1 MLFQV
6 ELNVNEAA
14 SSRIHS
20 FTMRGYFKIFMHSK
34 WILAFTLVQLH
45 FNFLSV
51 QTFDHNSVVA
61 LFPNV
66 KSRAKSIIF
75 CIHHVSS
82 SVIVAVD

>member
-6 ELNVNEAA
+6 ELNINEAA

-45 FNFLSV
+45 F
-51 QTFDHNSVVA
+51 
-61 LFPNV
+61 
-66 KSRAKSIIF
+66 K
-75 CIHHVSS
+75 
-82 SVIVAVD
+82 